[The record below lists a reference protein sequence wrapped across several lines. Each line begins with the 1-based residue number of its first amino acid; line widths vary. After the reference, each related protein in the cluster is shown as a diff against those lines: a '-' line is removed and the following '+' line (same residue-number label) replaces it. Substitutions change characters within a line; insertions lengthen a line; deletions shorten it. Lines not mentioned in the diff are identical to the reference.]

1 MLAVF
6 QRMSQ
11 GVLAVMGE
19 DSLLRGNTP
28 CRVNIEHGVQ
38 VVGMDTMREDNIV
51 VERSV
56 GTIDVSHMP
65 KVGDALTHPDGTFR
79 LDAIYADNG
88 SNKRF
93 ILIRV

>member
-6 QRMSQ
+6 QRMTQ
-11 GVLAVMGE
+11 GVLAIMGE
-19 DSLLRGNTP
+19 DSFLRGTVP

-38 VVGMDTMREDNIV
+38 VIGQDTDVI

-56 GTIDVSHMP
+56 ATIAMQHTP
-65 KVGDALTHPDGTFR
+65 KVGDTLTHPDGAYK

-88 SNKRF
+88 SSRRF
-93 ILIRV
+93 ILIKTT